1 MTNMQSGVNL
11 RAFTNTVMRI
21 PHHFDDMYINAVCS
35 LLYKIIN
42 TAYNEGTI
50 SVNEIA
56 VMVEAIVQD
65 SDPEQWRGSVRI

>member
-11 RAFTNTVMRI
+11 RAFTNTVSRI
-21 PHHFDDMYINAVCS
+21 PMHYEGIYIAAVCN

-50 SVNEIA
+50 SVNDIA
-56 VMVEAIVQD
+56 VMVEAVVQD
-65 SDPEQWRGSVRI
+65 TSPEQWLGSVRI